1 MADAFEGDDGLAP
14 LILTKKK
21 KIAAGAHGGAWKI
34 AYADFVTAM
43 MAFFLLLWLLNATT
57 ETQMNG
63 LSEYFAPASVADQV
77 SAVGEAMA
85 GMAIAVEGAMRSA
98 SSRPKITVAL
108 PSYGMEA
115 SGDNEGDERDDED
128 LTETEKT
135 AAIQEKKRIEK
146 LNEAMEQLR
155 QSVIEVPELS
165 AIQSSMV
172 FEITAEG
179 LRIQIQDQEDRPM
192 HEENTAELTRFSRQL
207 LAVIGSIIS
216 SLPNE
221 VIITS
226 HTERNGFIRG
236 DDYTNWELSAD
247 RAYAIRQWL
256 VDAGLPDSKI
266 IAVRG
271 KGASDLIDPRF
282 PGSVKN
288 RRLSILLTFP
298 DYDEAI
304 STQVPTLK

>member
-57 ETQMNG
+57 ENQMNG
-63 LSEYFAPASVADQV
+63 LSEYFAPASVADNAV
-77 SAVGEAMA
+77 AVGEAMA
-85 GMAIAVEGAMRSA
+85 GMAVAVEGAMRSA
-98 SSRPKITVAL
+98 SSRPRVTVAL
-108 PSYGMEA
+108 PSYGQEA
-115 SGDNEGDERDDED
+115 SGTNEGTEREDED
-128 LTETEKT
+128 KTETQT
-135 AAIQEKKRIEK
+135 AAAIQEQQRNEK

-155 QSVIEVPELS
+155 QSVLEVPELQ
-165 AIQSSMV
+165 AIQASMV

-179 LRIQIQDQEDRPM
+179 LRIQILDQEDRPM
-192 HEENTAELTRFSRQL
+192 YQENSAELTRYSRQL
-207 LAVIGSIIS
+207 LAVVGSIIS

-226 HTERNGFIRG
+226 HTERNGFIKDG
-236 DDYTNWELSAD
+236 FYTNWELSAD
-247 RAYAIRQWL
+247 RAFIIRQWL
-256 VDAGLPDSKI
+256 VDAGLPEEKI

-271 KGASDLIDPRF
+271 KGDSDLLDPRF
-282 PGSVKN
+282 PGSTRN
-288 RRLSILLTFP
+288 RRLAILLTFP